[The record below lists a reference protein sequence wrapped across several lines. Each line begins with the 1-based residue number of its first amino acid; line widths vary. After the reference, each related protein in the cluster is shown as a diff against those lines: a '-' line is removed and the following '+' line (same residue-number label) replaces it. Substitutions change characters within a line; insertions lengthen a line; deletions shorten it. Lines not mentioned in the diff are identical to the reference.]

1 MLLGAVLFRSLP
13 FVVYS
18 GTLASLEPWQR
29 TAQLGGVDW
38 RVWVSGMVAGI
49 ARALLENPFEA
60 LKTQKQVWGT
70 RYLDSL
76 RGGNIWRGLSATCGR
91 NVILVTMFF
100 VLSDKLNRTD
110 LPLLGTDLRD
120 RPFLRG
126 SCITVC
132 CWSAAWPLDVVKSQM
147 QGIQNSQVTHGCWS
161 HKGVAGLLLRTWRGQ
176 MLYRGLLPGLVR
188 ACLANGSGM
197 YAYQKE
203 VEVVDYDGPR
213 PDEEFLQAMRIE
225 LQESQHSLRRAAE
238 TIPYAY
244 ALQLSG
250 KGLRLQK
257 EEPVALERL
266 VAVDVNQ
273 RSIHGYTSLH
283 IASAAGNAEMVAF
296 LLEMRADVSI
306 ASTYKSELPIHF
318 AAQGGYDIVLRLL
331 VEPTKAKGLLDVGTV
346 TGWNALHLAV
356 AGKHQNACLYAVAV
370 SVQISH
376 LAPIH
381 NAATNGWPLHITTSA
396 GHWSW

>member
-1 MLLGAVLFRSLP
+1 MPSKSSSRSASLKK
-13 FVVYS
+13 S
-18 GTLASLEPWQR
+18 QSKASLAS
-29 TAQLGGVDW
+29 TNSSIT
-38 RVWVSGMVAGI
+38 SGEERRSKGSKAKRRE
-49 ARALLENPFEA
+49 RAEEREERERS
-60 LKTQKQVWGT
+60 T
-70 RYLDSL
+70 
-76 RGGNIWRGLSATCGR
+76 
-91 NVILVTMFF
+91 
-100 VLSDKLNRTD
+100 TD
-110 LPLLGTDLRD
+110 Q
-120 RPFLRG
+120 
-126 SCITVC
+126 SIEE
-132 CWSAAWPLDVVKSQM
+132 
-147 QGIQNSQVTHGCWS
+147 I
-161 HKGVAGLLLRTWRGQ
+161 
-176 MLYRGLLPGLVR
+176 
-188 ACLANGSGM
+188 
-197 YAYQKE
+197 
-203 VEVVDYDGPR
+203 EVVAYDGPR

-225 LQESQHSLRRAAE
+225 LQESHLSLRAQE

-356 AGKHQNACLYAVAV
+356 AGKHQNAMNLLIRAGANVNSRNEMLGGGTALHVASRMAWFEGMERLLERDANPNATDRLAQAPLHGAARRVDLRAV
-370 SVQISH
+370 SLLLRSRANVHAIGPEGRKAVDFVPVEHPCREKVTLLLQAYARPPPKTI
-376 LAPIH
+376 P
-381 NAATNGWPLHITTSA
+381 
-396 GHWSW
+396 

>member
-1 MLLGAVLFRSLP
+1 MEPKDTGGAVAGPLHRELLWALASGSAYGISATLVGQPLDTIKTMMQTEQLRGVGRATVLETVGRMQQASPTSLLRTIYGGGRAMLLGAVLFRSLP

-197 YAYQKE
+197 YAYQK
-203 VEVVDYDGPR
+203 V
-213 PDEEFLQAMRIE
+213 QQMR
-225 LQESQHSLRRAAE
+225 
-238 TIPYAY
+238 
-244 ALQLSG
+244 
-250 KGLRLQK
+250 
-257 EEPVALERL
+257 
-266 VAVDVNQ
+266 
-273 RSIHGYTSLH
+273 
-283 IASAAGNAEMVAF
+283 
-296 LLEMRADVSI
+296 
-306 ASTYKSELPIHF
+306 
-318 AAQGGYDIVLRLL
+318 
-331 VEPTKAKGLLDVGTV
+331 
-346 TGWNALHLAV
+346 
-356 AGKHQNACLYAVAV
+356 
-370 SVQISH
+370 
-376 LAPIH
+376 
-381 NAATNGWPLHITTSA
+381 
-396 GHWSW
+396 